1 MVSNTLENPPKP
13 PFKPR
18 QSLAADQLKEL
29 NQKSDLQGLLRLGI
43 HLSIMAISGYIW
55 AITRTHNLFLAIP
68 ALIVYGS
75 SMATMFAPL
84 HECVHRTAFA
94 SRRLSDGVA
103 WFAGLLSCY
112 NSTFFRR
119 YHQWHHRYTQ
129 IPGKDPELCDPKP
142 TSLLEYLWQVSGLPW
157 WMGKIR
163 GHFKVA
169 TGQLQDY
176 FFLPESAHTAV
187 IRSTRIQLA
196 VYGSAIA
203 LSIILGHPLAMFWY
217 WVLPLAVGQP
227 LLRYI
232 LLAEHTDCSLDDNP
246 LTNTRTT
253 LTLLPIR
260 LLMWNM
266 PFHVEHHLY
275 PSIPFHQ
282 LPTAHQGLKQYF
294 VHLESGY
301 IKVNRE
307 IVANFG
313 QKIA

>member
-1 MVSNTLENPPKP
+1 MVGNTLETPPKLP
-13 PFKPR
+13 SQPR
-18 QSLAADQLKEL
+18 QSLGAKQLATL
-29 NQKSDLQGLLRLGI
+29 NQKSNLQGLLRLGI
-43 HLSIMAISGYIW
+43 HLSIMAISGYCW
-55 AITRTHNLFLAIP
+55 AIARTHDLLLAIP
-68 ALIVYGS
+68 ALIVYGAS
-75 SMATMFAPL
+75 IATMFAPL

-103 WFAGLLSCY
+103 WLAGLLSFY

-142 TSLLEYLWQVSGLPW
+142 TNLLEYIWQISGLPW
-157 WMGKIR
+157 WLGKIR

-169 TGQLQDY
+169 TGQLEEY
-176 FFLPESAHTAV
+176 FFLPESVAAAA
-187 IRSTRIQLA
+187 IRSTRLQLV
-196 VYGSAIA
+196 VYGGAIA
-203 LSIILGHPLAMFWY
+203 LSMILGHPLAVFWY

-232 LLAEHTDCSLDDNP
+232 LLAEHTNCTLDDNP

-282 LPTAHQGLKQYF
+282 LPTAHQELKQDF
-294 VHLESGY
+294 VHLEPGY
-301 IKVNRE
+301 IKVNRD
-307 IVANFG
+307 IVGNLE
-313 QKIA
+313 QKNR